1 MYIMATNEIDLL
13 YFTNNQARR
22 KMVEK
27 EEEEKN
33 KISKGDKKFYKK
45 RIIQL
50 TKDLLKKE
58 SDNNIINS
66 SFNAYIKTAIDFFQF
81 IDKKEIMQEEY
92 KDLEKIKAK
101 NNKEKKFE
109 SLENDKLMMK
119 EIKNKTNDNIKNFAI
134 VTNKKKKE
142 KKIIPMQKKIDL
154 KTDELK
160 NKGVKKKKKKK
171 SK

>member
-1 MYIMATNEIDLL
+1 MATNDIDLL
-13 YFTNNQARR
+13 YFSNTYGLKKIA
-22 KMVEK
+22 EK
-27 EEEEKN
+27 EEEKKN
-33 KISKGDKKFYKK
+33 AINKEDKKFYKK

-92 KDLEKIKAK
+92 KDLEKRKAK
-101 NNKEKKFE
+101 NDNKKKFE

-119 EIKNKTNDNIKNFAI
+119 EIKNKKNNNIKNFAI

-142 KKIIPMQKKIDL
+142 KKVIPKQKKIDL

-160 NKGVKKKKKKK
+160 NKGVKKKKKNKKK
-171 SK
+171 SQ

>member
-81 IDKKEIMQEEY
+81 IDKKEIMQDEY
-92 KDLEKIKAK
+92 KDL
-101 NNKEKKFE
+101 
-109 SLENDKLMMK
+109 
-119 EIKNKTNDNIKNFAI
+119 
-134 VTNKKKKE
+134 
-142 KKIIPMQKKIDL
+142 
-154 KTDELK
+154 
-160 NKGVKKKKKKK
+160 
-171 SK
+171 